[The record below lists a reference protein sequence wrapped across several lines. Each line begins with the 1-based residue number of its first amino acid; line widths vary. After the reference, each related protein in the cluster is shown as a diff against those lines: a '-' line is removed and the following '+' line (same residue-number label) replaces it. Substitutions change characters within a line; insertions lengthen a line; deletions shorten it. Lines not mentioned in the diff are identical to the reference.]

1 MFVFHVLLQTKTSR
15 KNHTAK
21 ATSNL
26 HFNVFSFHMSSN
38 IRLSLTSVSTVSA
51 LPKFVN
57 RFIYSWCHFIS
68 DNAIKV

>member
-15 KNHTAK
+15 KDHTAK
-21 ATSNL
+21 VTSNL

-51 LPKFVN
+51 LPKFVA

-68 DNAIKV
+68 DNAINF

>member
-21 ATSNL
+21 VTSNL
-26 HFNVFSFHMSSN
+26 HFNVFSFHMSPN
-38 IRLSLTSVSTVSA
+38 VRLSLTSVSTVCA
-51 LPKFVN
+51 LPKFISH
-57 RFIYSWCHFIS
+57 FIYSWCHFIS